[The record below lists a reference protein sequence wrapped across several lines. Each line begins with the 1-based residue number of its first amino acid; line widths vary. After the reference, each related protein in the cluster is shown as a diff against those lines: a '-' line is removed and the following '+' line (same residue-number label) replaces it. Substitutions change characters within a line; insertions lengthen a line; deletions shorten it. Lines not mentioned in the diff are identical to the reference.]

1 MMFLWVFPR
10 VPRQS
15 FCPSGQ
21 GVNTV
26 RFPVVHRVRTGQN
39 TTMEID
45 GLLRAGLVA
54 AVLGLLGSFGV
65 IVWIALQNLN

>member
-1 MMFLWVFPR
+1 
-10 VPRQS
+10 
-15 FCPSGQ
+15 
-21 GVNTV
+21 
-26 RFPVVHRVRTGQN
+26 
-39 TTMEID
+39 MEID